1 MAAKRNTYTL
11 DVGGREVTIT
21 NPDKVLYPE
30 AGFTKGQVIDYY
42 IRVSDWLLP
51 HLKDRPVTMKRY
63 PNGVAANHFY
73 EKDAP
78 SFTPD
83 WIKTFPVP
91 RRGGGKDIR
100 YILINDLPT
109 LVWSANLANLELHPF
124 LHKAPHLDRPTLMVF
139 DLDPGEGTDVLRCA
153 EVAFYLRDLLEQA
166 GLQCFPKVS
175 GSKGMQVS
183 VPLNRPASYEDTQ
196 AFSRATAQRLEREHA
211 GFIVSEMPKELRKGK
226 IFIDWS
232 QNSDFKTTV
241 GVYSLRAKRSHPFVS
256 MPVTWDE
263 LRRALDRSDPE
274 RLYFSPEAALK
285 RLPKTGDLYA
295 PLLTLKQKLPK
306 AKVLQDSPPHRDRIA
321 FLEPMRAR
329 LAEALPEG
337 KEWVYEIKLD
347 GYRALAVKTSGKLEL
362 RSRNNNLLNA
372 RFPGIVKALQPLPD
386 DTILDGEIVALDE
399 NGRPRFHALQNVQS
413 GSPHIFYYAFDL
425 LASRGKSLLHEPLSR
440 RRALLDE
447 ALSSLK
453 DPVRISGLLEAS
465 PGDLLAAARQQELE
479 GLVAKRRAS
488 IYEPGQRSGAWV
500 KVKVNQGQELVVGGY
515 IPGRHRFDSLLV
527 GYYEG
532 KRLIFN
538 AKVRNG
544 FVPRLRE
551 SVYERMQPLETDVC
565 PFANLPE
572 PKGARRGEALTAEV
586 MKKCRWLKPKL
597 VAQIEYTEWTEGD
610 HLRHSRFAGLR
621 DDKDPRKVRRESP
634 E

>member
-1 MAAKRNTYTL
+1 
-11 DVGGREVTIT
+11 
-21 NPDKVLYPE
+21 
-30 AGFTKGQVIDYY
+30 
-42 IRVSDWLLP
+42 
-51 HLKDRPVTMKRY
+51 MKRY
-63 PNGVAANHFY
+63 PDGIGAQHFY

-83 WIKTFPVP
+83 WVKTFAVP
-91 RRGGGKDIR
+91 RRTGGKDIR
-100 YILINDLPT
+100 YVLINDLPT
-109 LVWSANLANLELHPF
+109 LVWSANLANLEIHPF
-124 LHKAPHLDRPTLMVF
+124 LHRAPRIDRPTLLVF
-139 DLDPGEGTDVLRCA
+139 DLDPGEGTNVLRCA
-153 EVAFYLRDLLEQA
+153 EVAFHLRDVLTRSGLL
-166 GLQCFPKVS
+166 CFPKVS

-183 VPLNRPASYEDTQ
+183 VPLNRRASYEDTQ
-196 AFSRATAQRLEREHA
+196 AFARAVAQLLEREHA
-211 GFIVSEMPKELRKGK
+211 GFIVSEMSKELRKGK
-226 IFIDWS
+226 VFIDWS

-256 MPVTWDE
+256 MPVTWEE

-274 RLYFSPEAALK
+274 RLYFSPEAAWK
-285 RLPKTGDLYA
+285 RLQKTGDLYE
-295 PLLTLKQKLPK
+295 PLLTLKQTLPDPK
-306 AKVLQDSPPHRDRIA
+306 ALQDSPKQTARIA
-321 FLEPMRAR
+321 FVEPMRAK
-329 LAEALPEG
+329 LAEDLPAG
-337 KEWVYEIKLD
+337 DEWVYEIKLD
-347 GYRALAVKTSGKLEL
+347 GYRALALKTAGEAEL

-372 RFPGIVKALQPLPD
+372 RFPGIVKALERLPT

-399 NGRPRFHALQNVQS
+399 DGRPRFNALQNAPS
-413 GSPHIFYYAFDL
+413 ASPQIYYYVFDL
-425 LASRGKSLLHEPLSR
+425 LASGGRSLLREPLSR

-447 ALSSLK
+447 TLAPLS
-453 DPVRISGLLEAS
+453 DPVRLSGLLEAS
-465 PGDLLAAARQQELE
+465 PRDLLAAARQQGLE

-500 KVKVNQGQELVVGGY
+500 KVKVNQGQEMVVGGY
-515 IPGRHRFDSLLV
+515 IPGKTHFDSLLV

-551 SVYERMQPLETDVC
+551 AVYERMKPLETGVC
-565 PFANLPE
+565 PFDNLPE
-572 PKGARRGEALTAEV
+572 PRGARRGEALTAEV

-597 VAQIEYTEWTEGD
+597 VAQVEYTEWTEGD

-621 DDKDPRKVRRESP
+621 EDKDARQVRRDLP